1 MSSRIVDTVNAVT
14 PPASVGL
21 VVLDGHSTGVEDVVR
36 LADGA
41 ARPVPGTDAMKRVE
55 ESWDAARQIAATG
68 RVYGRSTGVGA
79 NRNEDVPTEAAAG
92 HGLRL
97 LRSHAGAIGEELPA
111 RQVRAMLAVRAN
123 QLLAGGAGLRPTVV
137 TALCEALETGAYP
150 VVNEFG
156 SVGTGDIA
164 ALAQV
169 GLALAGEHPWRGLDG
184 SDAAGADAPGP
195 GTSEL
200 GMSEPDAPGLGT
212 SESGGAESGAGRSGS
227 HPGGQASS
235 GPGGQPV
242 SDLGGQPVSD
252 LGGRPVSDLGGQ
264 ASSGSGGQL
273 ASDPGGQAPSGPGG
287 RQVSSPGGQ
296 PVSGPGGQASSGPGG
311 QPVSDPGG
319 QSVSRPGGQLA
330 SDPGGQPVSGPGGYP
345 VSGPGWQSVSRPRG
359 QSAPPEPQAL
369 DNNDALALISSN
381 ALTLGQ
387 AALALHELRG
397 LIGATQVVAALS
409 LLAVDGSHEAYA
421 APVHAA
427 RPHKGSTE
435 VARRMRELIGAADRP
450 TPPLGRIQD
459 PYGFRCVPQIHGPA
473 HDAAD
478 ALEGVLTVE
487 INAAA
492 ENPLISPE
500 DMAAYHHGGFY
511 QAQLALALDHFRL
524 AVTQVARLSTSRL
537 STLNEPAYTRLR
549 PFLADHEPASSGVMI
564 LEYAAAAALG
574 DLRAFSA
581 PASLGHAVL
590 SRGVEEQASFAS
602 LAARQTLRAC
612 GAYRLVVGCELVAAV
627 RALRQRDLRPEPELP
642 AGRALELAESVLEPD
657 QADRPLTD
665 DVTAAAALL
674 DRFTDIWRGSAS

>member
-1 MSSRIVDTVNAVT
+1 MPSRIVDAADAMV
-14 PPASVGL
+14 SGSSDL
-21 VVLDGHSTGVEDVVR
+21 VVLDGVGFGVADVVR
-36 LADGA
+36 LADGD
-41 ARPVPGTDAMKRVE
+41 ARPVPGTDAMKRAT

-79 NRNEDVPTEAAAG
+79 NRNEDVPTEAAAE

-97 LRSHAGAIGEELPA
+97 LRSHAGAIGDELPA
-111 RQVRAMLAVRAN
+111 REVRAMLAVRAN

-137 TALCEALETGAYP
+137 TALCEALESGVHP

-169 GLALAGEHPWRGLDG
+169 GLALVGERPWRG
-184 SDAAGADAPGP
+184 A
-195 GTSEL
+195 EN
-200 GMSEPDAPGLGT
+200 GL
-212 SESGGAESGAGRSGS
+212 SG
-227 HPGGQASS
+227 
-235 GPGGQPV
+235 V
-242 SDLGGQPVSD
+242 
-252 LGGRPVSDLGGQ
+252 
-264 ASSGSGGQL
+264 
-273 ASDPGGQAPSGPGG
+273 
-287 RQVSSPGGQ
+287 
-296 PVSGPGGQASSGPGG
+296 
-311 QPVSDPGG
+311 
-319 QSVSRPGGQLA
+319 
-330 SDPGGQPVSGPGGYP
+330 
-345 VSGPGWQSVSRPRG
+345 
-359 QSAPPEPQAL
+359 PEPQPL

-387 AALALHELRG
+387 SALALYELRG
-397 LIGATQVVAALS
+397 LIGATQVVGALS
-409 LLAVDGSHEAYA
+409 LLAVDGSHEPFA

-427 RPHKGSTE
+427 RPHRGSTE

-459 PYGFRCVPQIHGPA
+459 PYGFRCLPQIHGPA

-478 ALEGVLTVE
+478 ALEEVLAIE

-492 ENPLISPE
+492 ENPFISAE
-500 DMAAYHHGGFY
+500 DMTAYHHGGFY

-524 AVTQVARLSTSRL
+524 ALTQVARLSTSRL
-537 STLNEPAYTRLR
+537 SSLNEPAFTRLK
-549 PFLADHEPASSGVMI
+549 PFLADNEPASSGVMI

-612 GAYRLVVGCELVAAV
+612 RAYRLVVGCELVAAV
-627 RALRQRDLRPEPELP
+627 RALRQRDLRPDPELP
-642 AGRALELAESVLEPD
+642 VGRALELAEAVLADDP
-657 QADRPLTD
+657 ADRPLTD
-665 DVTAAAALL
+665 DVTAAAGLL
-674 DRFTDIWRGSAS
+674 DRFTEIWRGNTS

>member
-1 MSSRIVDTVNAVT
+1 MGSRVVEV
-14 PPASVGL
+14 PAAAPSLPTGL
-21 VVLDGHSTGVEDVVR
+21 VVLDGTGLAVADVVR
-36 LADGA
+36 LADGT
-41 ARPVPGTDAMKRVE
+41 ARPVPGTDALGRVG
-55 ESWDAARQIAATG
+55 ESWDAARRIAATG

-79 NRNEDVPTEAAAG
+79 NRNEDVPTEAAAE

-97 LRSHAGAIGEELPA
+97 LRSHAGAIGDELPA

-137 TALCEALETGAYP
+137 TALCEALESGAHP

-164 ALAQV
+164 ALAQA
-169 GLALAGEHPWRGLDG
+169 GLALAGEHPWRGGGTDPASAAG
-184 SDAAGADAPGP
+184 GPDAAGAAYGPDAASAAEGPAAWSEAGGANPGGAGGP
-195 GTSEL
+195 GD
-200 GMSEPDAPGLGT
+200 G
-212 SESGGAESGAGRSGS
+212 GAGRRPLGV
-227 HPGGQASS
+227 PAA
-235 GPGGQPV
+235 QP
-242 SDLGGQPVSD
+242 
-252 LGGRPVSDLGGQ
+252 
-264 ASSGSGGQL
+264 
-273 ASDPGGQAPSGPGG
+273 
-287 RQVSSPGGQ
+287 
-296 PVSGPGGQASSGPGG
+296 
-311 QPVSDPGG
+311 
-319 QSVSRPGGQLA
+319 
-330 SDPGGQPVSGPGGYP
+330 
-345 VSGPGWQSVSRPRG
+345 
-359 QSAPPEPQAL
+359 L
-369 DNNDALALISSN
+369 DNNDALAFISSN

-387 AALALHELRG
+387 SALALHELRG
-397 LIGATQVVAALS
+397 LVEATQVVAALS

-427 RPHKGSTE
+427 RPHRGSGE

-450 TPPLGRIQD
+450 TPPLGRLQD
-459 PYGFRCVPQIHGPA
+459 PYGFRCLPQIHGPA

-478 ALEGVLTVE
+478 ALEDIITVE

-492 ENPLISPE
+492 ENPLISPA
-500 DMAAYHHGGFY
+500 DLAAYHHGGFY

-524 AVTQVARLSTSRL
+524 SLTQVARLSTSRL

-549 PFLADHEPASSGVMI
+549 PFLADAEPASSGVMI
-564 LEYAAAAALG
+564 LEYAAGAALG

-612 GAYRLVVGCELVAAV
+612 RAYRLVVGCELVAAV
-627 RALRQRDLRPEPELP
+627 RALRQRGLGADPELP
-642 AGRALELAESVLEPD
+642 VGRALALAEPVLDAD

-674 DRFTDIWRGSAS
+674 DRFTDIWRGSGT

>member
-1 MSSRIVDTVNAVT
+1 MSSRTVDVSSVVNT
-14 PPASVGL
+14 GL
-21 VVLDGHSTGVEDVVR
+21 VVLDGCSTGVADIVR

-41 ARPVPGTDAMKRVE
+41 ARPVPGTEAMKRVE
-55 ESWDAARQIAATG
+55 ESWDAARQIAASG

-79 NRNEDVPTEAAAG
+79 NRNEDVPTASAAG

-123 QLLAGGAGLRPTVV
+123 QLLAGGAGLRPSVV
-137 TALCEALETGAYP
+137 TALCEALETGVYP

-169 GLALAGEHPWRGLDG
+169 GLALAGEHPWRGPVGPVGLAG
-184 SDAAGADAPGP
+184 SVGP
-195 GTSEL
+195 VGHVSPVGSVGGLRVSGGDHSER
-200 GMSEPDAPGLGT
+200 G
-212 SESGGAESGAGRSGS
+212 GGAEAKPHGGS
-227 HPGGQASS
+227 
-235 GPGGQPV
+235 
-242 SDLGGQPVSD
+242 
-252 LGGRPVSDLGGQ
+252 GGRPRD
-264 ASSGSGGQL
+264 
-273 ASDPGGQAPSGPGG
+273 
-287 RQVSSPGGQ
+287 VSSPEEQTVGGAGAGASRGVA
-296 PVSGPGGQASSGPGG
+296 PVVGRAVGGAGAGASR
-311 QPVSDPGG
+311 DAA
-319 QSVSRPGGQLA
+319 SVEARVAAESAAGFVGEVGDGA
-330 SDPGGQPVSGPGGYP
+330 GAGA
-345 VSGPGWQSVSRPRG
+345 PRRLV
-359 QSAPPEPQAL
+359 PEPQPL

-387 AALALHELRG
+387 AALALDELRG

-409 LLAVDGSHEAYA
+409 LIAVDGSHEAYA

-427 RPHKGSTE
+427 RPHRGSVE

-450 TPPLGRIQD
+450 VPPLGRIQD

-473 HDAAD
+473 QDAAD

-549 PFLADHEPASSGVMI
+549 PFLADSEPASSGVMI

-627 RALRQRDLRPEPELP
+627 RALRQRELRPDPELP
-642 AGRALELAESVLEPD
+642 AGRALELAESVLDPE
-657 QADRPLTD
+657 QADRPLTG
-665 DVTAAAALL
+665 DVGAAAALL

>member
-1 MSSRIVDTVNAVT
+1 MSSRNADTFGAVDA
-14 PPASVGL
+14 PATAGL
-21 VVLDGHSTGVEDVVR
+21 VVLDGCGTGVADIVR
-36 LADGA
+36 LADGT
-41 ARPVPGTDAMKRVE
+41 ARPVPGTEAMKRVE
-55 ESWDAARQIAATG
+55 LSWDAARQIAATG

-79 NRNEDVPTEAAAG
+79 NRNEDVPTEAAAE

-137 TALCEALETGAYP
+137 TALCEALEAGAYP

-164 ALAQV
+164 ALAQL
-169 GLALAGEHPWRGLDG
+169 GLALVGEHRWRGT
-184 SDAAGADAPGP
+184 GA
-195 GTSEL
+195 
-200 GMSEPDAPGLGT
+200 
-212 SESGGAESGAGRSGS
+212 
-227 HPGGQASS
+227 
-235 GPGGQPV
+235 
-242 SDLGGQPVSD
+242 
-252 LGGRPVSDLGGQ
+252 
-264 ASSGSGGQL
+264 
-273 ASDPGGQAPSGPGG
+273 
-287 RQVSSPGGQ
+287 
-296 PVSGPGGQASSGPGG
+296 
-311 QPVSDPGG
+311 
-319 QSVSRPGGQLA
+319 
-330 SDPGGQPVSGPGGYP
+330 
-345 VSGPGWQSVSRPRG
+345 
-359 QSAPPEPQAL
+359 PEPQPL

-387 AALALHELRG
+387 SALALHELRG
-397 LIGATQVVAALS
+397 LIAATQVVAALS

-427 RPHKGSTE
+427 RPHRGSGE

-478 ALEGVLTVE
+478 ALDEVLSVE

-564 LEYAAAAALG
+564 LEYAAGAALG

-627 RALRQRDLRPEPELP
+627 RALRQRDLRPDPELP
-642 AGRALELAESVLEPD
+642 VGRALELAESVLGLD

-674 DRFTDIWRGSAS
+674 DRFTDIWRGSGS

>member
-1 MSSRIVDTVNAVT
+1 MSSRNADMSSAGAT
-14 PPASVGL
+14 GLTAGL
-21 VVLDGHSTGVEDVVR
+21 VVLDGCGTGVTDIVR

-41 ARPVPGTDAMKRVE
+41 ARPVPGTEAMKRVE

-79 NRNEDVPTEAAAG
+79 NRNEDVPTEAAAE

-169 GLALAGEHPWRGLDG
+169 GLALVGEHPWRG
-184 SDAAGADAPGP
+184 
-195 GTSEL
+195 
-200 GMSEPDAPGLGT
+200 PDASRTPSVPSVPPVPSVPSVPPVPSVPRSPEQGAPLAGQGVPPQGQSSSAQGPSSLGLEERVT
-212 SESGGAESGAGRSGS
+212 SFGEE
-227 HPGGQASS
+227 
-235 GPGGQPV
+235 
-242 SDLGGQPVSD
+242 
-252 LGGRPVSDLGGQ
+252 
-264 ASSGSGGQL
+264 
-273 ASDPGGQAPSGPGG
+273 
-287 RQVSSPGGQ
+287 VSSLGQ
-296 PVSGPGGQASSGPGG
+296 GLPPAP
-311 QPVSDPGG
+311 QP
-319 QSVSRPGGQLA
+319 
-330 SDPGGQPVSGPGGYP
+330 
-345 VSGPGWQSVSRPRG
+345 
-359 QSAPPEPQAL
+359 L

-387 AALALHELRG
+387 AALALDELRG
-397 LIGATQVVAALS
+397 LIEATQVVAALS

-478 ALEGVLTVE
+478 ALEGVLVVE

-612 GAYRLVVGCELVAAV
+612 GAYRLVVGCELVSAV
-627 RALRQRDLRPEPELP
+627 RALRQRDLRPDPELP
-642 AGRALELAESVLEPD
+642 VGRAMELAESVLGLD

-674 DRFTDIWRGSAS
+674 DRFTDIWRGIES

>member
-1 MSSRIVDTVNAVT
+1 MSSRNVDTFDAVDA
-14 PPASVGL
+14 PATAGL
-21 VVLDGHSTGVEDVVR
+21 VVLDGCGTGVADIVR
-36 LADGA
+36 LADGT
-41 ARPVPGTDAMKRVE
+41 ARPVPGTEAMKRVE
-55 ESWDAARQIAATG
+55 LSWDAARQIAATG

-79 NRNEDVPTEAAAG
+79 NRNEDVPTEAAAE

-137 TALCEALETGAYP
+137 TALCEALEAGAYP

-164 ALAQV
+164 ALAQL
-169 GLALAGEHPWRGLDG
+169 GLALVGEHRWRGT
-184 SDAAGADAPGP
+184 GA
-195 GTSEL
+195 
-200 GMSEPDAPGLGT
+200 
-212 SESGGAESGAGRSGS
+212 
-227 HPGGQASS
+227 
-235 GPGGQPV
+235 
-242 SDLGGQPVSD
+242 
-252 LGGRPVSDLGGQ
+252 
-264 ASSGSGGQL
+264 
-273 ASDPGGQAPSGPGG
+273 
-287 RQVSSPGGQ
+287 
-296 PVSGPGGQASSGPGG
+296 
-311 QPVSDPGG
+311 
-319 QSVSRPGGQLA
+319 
-330 SDPGGQPVSGPGGYP
+330 
-345 VSGPGWQSVSRPRG
+345 
-359 QSAPPEPQAL
+359 PEPQPL

-387 AALALHELRG
+387 SALALHELRG
-397 LIGATQVVAALS
+397 LIAGTQVVAALS

-427 RPHKGSTE
+427 RPHRGSVE

-478 ALEGVLTVE
+478 ALDEVLSVE

-564 LEYAAAAALG
+564 LEYAAGAALG

-627 RALRQRDLRPEPELP
+627 RALRQRDLRPDPELP
-642 AGRALELAESVLEPD
+642 VGRALELAESVLGLD

-674 DRFTDIWRGSAS
+674 DRFTDIWRGSGS

>member
-1 MSSRIVDTVNAVT
+1 MSSRMVDTPSGVGL
-14 PPASVGL
+14 GL
-21 VVLDGHSTGVEDVVR
+21 VVLDGIALGVADVAR
-36 LADGA
+36 LADGT
-41 ARPVPGTDAMKRVE
+41 ARPVPGTDATKRMTE
-55 ESWDAARQIAATG
+55 TWDAARQIAATG

-79 NRNEDVPTEAAAG
+79 NRNEDVPTEAAAE

-111 RQVRAMLAVRAN
+111 RQVRAMLAIRAN
-123 QLLAGGAGLRPTVV
+123 QLLAGGAGLRPSVV
-137 TALCEALETGAYP
+137 TALCEALENGAHP

-156 SVGTGDIA
+156 SVGTGDLA

-169 GLALAGEHPWRGLDG
+169 GLALVGEHPWRG
-184 SDAAGADAPGP
+184 AGA
-195 GTSEL
+195 
-200 GMSEPDAPGLGT
+200 
-212 SESGGAESGAGRSGS
+212 
-227 HPGGQASS
+227 
-235 GPGGQPV
+235 
-242 SDLGGQPVSD
+242 
-252 LGGRPVSDLGGQ
+252 
-264 ASSGSGGQL
+264 
-273 ASDPGGQAPSGPGG
+273 
-287 RQVSSPGGQ
+287 
-296 PVSGPGGQASSGPGG
+296 
-311 QPVSDPGG
+311 
-319 QSVSRPGGQLA
+319 
-330 SDPGGQPVSGPGGYP
+330 
-345 VSGPGWQSVSRPRG
+345 
-359 QSAPPEPQAL
+359 PEPQPL

-397 LIGATQVVAALS
+397 LIEATQVVGALS

-427 RPHKGSTE
+427 RPHRGSSE
-435 VARRMRELIGAADRP
+435 VARRMRELIGAEDRP

-459 PYGFRCVPQIHGPA
+459 PYGFRCLPQIHGPA

-478 ALEGVLTVE
+478 ALEEVIAIE

-492 ENPLISPE
+492 ENPLICPE

-524 AVTQVARLSTSRL
+524 ALTQVARLSTSRL

-549 PFLADHEPASSGVMI
+549 PFLADPEPASSGVMI

-612 GAYRLVVGCELVAAV
+612 AAYRLVVGCELVAAV
-627 RALRQRDLRPEPELP
+627 RALRQRELRPEPGLP
-642 AGRALELAESVLEPD
+642 AGQAWELAEAVLDAE
-657 QADRPLTD
+657 QADRPLTA
-665 DVTAAAALL
+665 DVSAAAALL
-674 DRFTDIWRGSAS
+674 DRFTEIWRGSGA

>member
-1 MSSRIVDTVNAVT
+1 MSSRDVDTPSAGT
-14 PPASVGL
+14 YGL
-21 VVLDGHSTGVEDVVR
+21 VVLDGYSTGVADVVR
-36 LADGA
+36 LADGS

-55 ESWDAARQIAATG
+55 ESWDAARRIAATG

-79 NRNEDVPTEAAAG
+79 NRNEDVPTEAAAE

-97 LRSHAGAIGEELPA
+97 LRSHAGAIGAELPA
-111 RQVRAMLAVRAN
+111 REVRAMLAVRAN

-137 TALCEALETGAYP
+137 TALCEALESGAHP

-169 GLALAGEHPWRGLDG
+169 GLALAGEHPWRDGEGAGLSARAG
-184 SDAAGADAPGP
+184 TGVVEQAGA
-195 GTSEL
+195 
-200 GMSEPDAPGLGT
+200 
-212 SESGGAESGAGRSGS
+212 
-227 HPGGQASS
+227 
-235 GPGGQPV
+235 
-242 SDLGGQPVSD
+242 
-252 LGGRPVSDLGGQ
+252 
-264 ASSGSGGQL
+264 
-273 ASDPGGQAPSGPGG
+273 
-287 RQVSSPGGQ
+287 
-296 PVSGPGGQASSGPGG
+296 
-311 QPVSDPGG
+311 
-319 QSVSRPGGQLA
+319 
-330 SDPGGQPVSGPGGYP
+330 
-345 VSGPGWQSVSRPRG
+345 
-359 QSAPPEPQAL
+359 PEPQPL

-387 AALALHELRG
+387 SALALHELRG

-409 LLAVDGSHEAYA
+409 LVAVDGSYEAYA

-427 RPHKGSTE
+427 RPHRGSTE
-435 VARRMRELIGAADRP
+435 VARRMREMIGAPDRP

-473 HDAAD
+473 YDAAD
-478 ALEGVLTVE
+478 ALEEVLAVE

-492 ENPLISPE
+492 ENPLICAA

-524 AVTQVARLSTSRL
+524 SLTQVARLSTSRL

-564 LEYAAAAALG
+564 LEYAAGAALG

-612 GAYRLVVGCELVAAV
+612 SAYRLVVGCELVAAV
-627 RALRQRDLRPEPELP
+627 RALRQRGLRPDPELP
-642 AGRALELAESVLEPD
+642 VGRALEIAESVLD
-657 QADRPLTD
+657 ADATDRPLTD

-674 DRFTDIWRGSAS
+674 DRFTDIWSGGTA

>member
-1 MSSRIVDTVNAVT
+1 MSSRIVDASLPV
-14 PPASVGL
+14 PPPVSTGI
-21 VVLDGHSTGVEDVVR
+21 VVLDGVGLGVEDVVR

-41 ARPVPGTDAMKRVE
+41 ARPVPGTEGMKRVE
-55 ESWDAARQIAATG
+55 EAWDAARRIAATG

-79 NRNEDVPTEAAAG
+79 NRNEDVPTEAAAD

-97 LRSHAGAIGEELPA
+97 LRSHAGAIGAELPA

-123 QLLAGGAGLRPTVV
+123 QLLAGGAGLRPGVV
-137 TALCEALETGAYP
+137 TALCEALENGAHP

-164 ALAQV
+164 ALAQM
-169 GLALAGEHPWRGLDG
+169 GLALAGEHEWI
-184 SDAAGADAPGP
+184 APATGP
-195 GTSEL
+195 GAAVGGSAL
-200 GMSEPDAPGLGT
+200 RGWSVPG
-212 SESGGAESGAGRSGS
+212 A
-227 HPGGQASS
+227 
-235 GPGGQPV
+235 
-242 SDLGGQPVSD
+242 
-252 LGGRPVSDLGGQ
+252 
-264 ASSGSGGQL
+264 
-273 ASDPGGQAPSGPGG
+273 
-287 RQVSSPGGQ
+287 
-296 PVSGPGGQASSGPGG
+296 
-311 QPVSDPGG
+311 
-319 QSVSRPGGQLA
+319 
-330 SDPGGQPVSGPGGYP
+330 
-345 VSGPGWQSVSRPRG
+345 
-359 QSAPPEPQAL
+359 PEPQAL

-387 AALALHELRG
+387 SALALHELRG
-397 LIGATQVVAALS
+397 LIVATQVVAALS

-427 RPHKGSTE
+427 RPHRGSVE
-435 VARRMRELIGAADRP
+435 VARRMRALIGSADRP

-459 PYGFRCVPQIHGPA
+459 PYGFRCLPQIHGPA

-478 ALEGVLTVE
+478 ALEGVLAIE

-500 DMAAYHHGGFY
+500 DLTAYHHGGFY

-537 STLNEPAYTRLR
+537 STLNEPAFTRLR
-549 PFLADHEPASSGVMI
+549 PFLADHEPAASGVMI
-564 LEYAAAAALG
+564 LEYAAGAALG

-612 GAYRLVVGCELVAAV
+612 DAYRLVVGCELVAAV
-627 RALRQRDLRPEPELP
+627 RALHQRDLRPDPELP
-642 AGRALELAESVLEPD
+642 VGRALELAESVLD
-657 QADRPLTD
+657 ADSTDRPLTH
-665 DVTAAAALL
+665 DVTVASALL
-674 DRFTDIWRGSAS
+674 DRFTEIWRGSGA

>member
-1 MSSRIVDTVNAVT
+1 MSSRIVDTSTVRVN
-14 PPASVGL
+14 PASTGI
-21 VVLDGHSTGVEDVVR
+21 VVLDGCGIGVFDVVC

-41 ARPVPGTDAMKRVE
+41 ARPVPGTEAMKRVE

-97 LRSHAGAIGEELPA
+97 LRSHAGAIGAELPA

-137 TALCEALETGAYP
+137 TALCEALENGAYP
-150 VVNEFG
+150 VVNEYG

-164 ALAQV
+164 ALSQV
-169 GLALAGEHPWRGLDG
+169 GLALAGEHPWRRAETSGGLG
-184 SDAAGADAPGP
+184 AAVSGWLGAGASGGQ
-195 GTSEL
+195 GTGVS
-200 GMSEPDAPGLGT
+200 GGLGT
-212 SESGGAESGAGRSGS
+212 EASGGLGAGGVR
-227 HPGGQASS
+227 ASRR
-235 GPGGQPV
+235 G
-242 SDLGGQPVSD
+242 
-252 LGGRPVSDLGGQ
+252 
-264 ASSGSGGQL
+264 ASAQEIG
-273 ASDPGGQAPSGPGG
+273 A
-287 RQVSSPGGQ
+287 
-296 PVSGPGGQASSGPGG
+296 
-311 QPVSDPGG
+311 
-319 QSVSRPGGQLA
+319 
-330 SDPGGQPVSGPGGYP
+330 
-345 VSGPGWQSVSRPRG
+345 
-359 QSAPPEPQAL
+359 PEPQPL

-387 AALALHELRG
+387 SALALHELRG

-421 APVHAA
+421 APVHTA
-427 RPHKGSTE
+427 RPHRGSAE
-435 VARRMRELIGAADRP
+435 VARVMRELIGAADRP

-459 PYGFRCVPQIHGPA
+459 PYGFRCLPQIHGPA

-478 ALEGVLTVE
+478 ALEAVLAVE

-524 AVTQVARLSTSRL
+524 AITQVARLSTSRL

-549 PFLADHEPASSGVMI
+549 PFLADHEAASSGVMI
-564 LEYAAAAALG
+564 LEYAAGAALG

-612 GAYRLVVGCELVAAV
+612 DAYRLVVGCELVAAV
-627 RALRQRDLRPEPELP
+627 RALRQRGLRPDPELP
-642 AGRALELAESVLEPD
+642 VGRALELAESVLDPEL
-657 QADRPLTD
+657 ADRPLTD

-674 DRFTDIWRGSAS
+674 DRFTEIWRGSES

>member
-1 MSSRIVDTVNAVT
+1 MSSQTVDTSSVVA
-14 PPASVGL
+14 PPASVPL
-21 VVLDGHSTGVEDVVR
+21 VVLDGRGTGVDDVVR
-36 LADGA
+36 LADGL
-41 ARPVPGTDAMKRVE
+41 ARPVAGTDGMKRAE
-55 ESWDAARQIAATG
+55 ASWDAARQIAATG

-137 TALCEALETGAYP
+137 TALCEALETGAFP

-164 ALAQV
+164 ALAQL
-169 GLALAGEHPWRGLDG
+169 GLALAGEHPWRG
-184 SDAAGADAPGP
+184 P
-195 GTSEL
+195 
-200 GMSEPDAPGLGT
+200 
-212 SESGGAESGAGRSGS
+212 GGAA
-227 HPGGQASS
+227 PAALA
-235 GPGGQPV
+235 PAPQP
-242 SDLGGQPVSD
+242 
-252 LGGRPVSDLGGQ
+252 
-264 ASSGSGGQL
+264 
-273 ASDPGGQAPSGPGG
+273 
-287 RQVSSPGGQ
+287 
-296 PVSGPGGQASSGPGG
+296 
-311 QPVSDPGG
+311 
-319 QSVSRPGGQLA
+319 
-330 SDPGGQPVSGPGGYP
+330 
-345 VSGPGWQSVSRPRG
+345 
-359 QSAPPEPQAL
+359 L

-427 RPHKGSTE
+427 RPHRGSVE

-459 PYGFRCVPQIHGPA
+459 PYGFRCLPQIHGPA
-473 HDAAD
+473 QDAAD
-478 ALEGVLTVE
+478 ALEEVLAVE

-537 STLNEPAYTRLR
+537 STLNEPVYTRLR
-549 PFLADHEPASSGVMI
+549 PFLAGQEAASSGVMI
-564 LEYAAAAALG
+564 LEYAAGAALG

-612 GAYRLVVGCELVAAV
+612 DAYRLVVGCELVAAV
-627 RALRQRDLRPEPELP
+627 RALRQRGLRPEPELP
-642 AGRALELAESVLEPD
+642 AGRALELAEAVLDAE

-674 DRFTDIWRGSAS
+674 DRFTDIWRGSTP

>member
-1 MSSRIVDTVNAVT
+1 MSSRIVDTPEAVHT
-14 PPASVGL
+14 GL
-21 VVLDGHSTGVEDVVR
+21 VVLDGIGLGVADVVR
-36 LADGA
+36 LADGT
-41 ARPVPGTDAMKRVE
+41 ARPVPGTDAMKRVT

-79 NRNEDVPTEAAAG
+79 NRNESVPTEAAAE

-97 LRSHAGAIGEELPA
+97 LRSHAGAIGDELPS

-137 TALCEALETGAYP
+137 TALCEALENGVHP
-150 VVNEFG
+150 IVNEFG

-169 GLALAGEHPWRGLDG
+169 GLALAGEHPWRALGVSG
-184 SDAAGADAPGP
+184 S
-195 GTSEL
+195 T
-200 GMSEPDAPGLGT
+200 
-212 SESGGAESGAGRSGS
+212 GGAPEA
-227 HPGGQASS
+227 
-235 GPGGQPV
+235 QP
-242 SDLGGQPVSD
+242 
-252 LGGRPVSDLGGQ
+252 
-264 ASSGSGGQL
+264 
-273 ASDPGGQAPSGPGG
+273 
-287 RQVSSPGGQ
+287 
-296 PVSGPGGQASSGPGG
+296 
-311 QPVSDPGG
+311 
-319 QSVSRPGGQLA
+319 
-330 SDPGGQPVSGPGGYP
+330 
-345 VSGPGWQSVSRPRG
+345 
-359 QSAPPEPQAL
+359 L
-369 DNNDALALISSN
+369 DNNDALAFISSN

-387 AALALHELRG
+387 SALALHELRG
-397 LIGATQVVAALS
+397 LVEATQVVAALS

-427 RPHKGSTE
+427 RPHRGSAR
-435 VARRMRELIGAADRP
+435 VAARMRELIGAADRP

-459 PYGFRCVPQIHGPA
+459 PYGFRCLPQIHGPA

-478 ALEGVLTVE
+478 ALEEVLVME

-524 AVTQVARLSTSRL
+524 SLTQVARLSTSRL

-564 LEYAAAAALG
+564 LEYAAGAALG

-602 LAARQTLRAC
+602 LAARQTGRAC
-612 GAYRLVVGCELVAAV
+612 RAYRLVVGCELVAAV
-627 RALRQRDLRPEPELP
+627 RALRQRDLRPEPDLP
-642 AGRALELAESVLEPD
+642 VGRAFRLAESVLRED

-674 DRFTDIWRGSAS
+674 DRFTEIWRGSE

>member
-1 MSSRIVDTVNAVT
+1 MSSRIVDMPEAAHT
-14 PPASVGL
+14 GL
-21 VVLDGHSTGVEDVVR
+21 VVLDGVGLGVADVVR

-41 ARPVPGTDAMKRVE
+41 ARPVPGTEAMKRAE

-97 LRSHAGAIGEELPA
+97 LRSHAGGIGDELPA

-123 QLLAGGAGLRPTVV
+123 QLLAGGSGLRPSVV
-137 TALCEALETGAYP
+137 TALCEALESGAYP

-156 SVGTGDIA
+156 SVGTGDLA

-169 GLALAGEHPWRGLDG
+169 GLALAGEHPWRG
-184 SDAAGADAPGP
+184 
-195 GTSEL
+195 
-200 GMSEPDAPGLGT
+200 
-212 SESGGAESGAGRSGS
+212 SGA
-227 HPGGQASS
+227 
-235 GPGGQPV
+235 
-242 SDLGGQPVSD
+242 
-252 LGGRPVSDLGGQ
+252 
-264 ASSGSGGQL
+264 
-273 ASDPGGQAPSGPGG
+273 
-287 RQVSSPGGQ
+287 
-296 PVSGPGGQASSGPGG
+296 
-311 QPVSDPGG
+311 
-319 QSVSRPGGQLA
+319 
-330 SDPGGQPVSGPGGYP
+330 
-345 VSGPGWQSVSRPRG
+345 
-359 QSAPPEPQAL
+359 PEPQPL

-397 LIGATQVVAALS
+397 LIGATQVVGALS
-409 LLAVDGSHEAYA
+409 LLAVDGSYEAYA

-427 RPHKGSTE
+427 RPHRGSSE
-435 VARRMRELIGAADRP
+435 VARRMRELLGAADRP

-459 PYGFRCVPQIHGPA
+459 PYGFRCLPQIHGPA
-473 HDAAD
+473 QDAAD
-478 ALEGVLTVE
+478 ALEEVLGVE

-500 DMAAYHHGGFY
+500 DMTAYHHGGFY
-511 QAQLALALDHFRL
+511 QAQLALSLDHFRL
-524 AVTQVARLSTSRL
+524 ALTQVARLSTSRL
-537 STLNEPAYTRLR
+537 STLNEPAYTRLK
-549 PFLADHEPASSGVMI
+549 PFLADNEPASSGVMI

-627 RALRQRDLRPEPELP
+627 RALRLRDLRPDPELP
-642 AGRALELAESVLEPD
+642 VGRALELAESVLD
-657 QADRPLTD
+657 DDLADRPLTD
-665 DVTAAAALL
+665 DVTAATALL
-674 DRFTDIWRGSAS
+674 DRFTDIWRGSES

>member
-1 MSSRIVDTVNAVT
+1 MSSRDEDTPNGLT
-14 PPASVGL
+14 TGL
-21 VVLDGHSTGVEDVVR
+21 VVLDGCSTGVTDVVR

-41 ARPVPGTDAMKRVE
+41 ARPVPGTEAMKRVE
-55 ESWDAARQIAATG
+55 ESWDVARQIAASG

-79 NRNEDVPTEAAAG
+79 NRNEDVPTASAAG

-111 RQVRAMLAVRAN
+111 REVRAMLAVRAN

-137 TALCEALETGAYP
+137 TALCEALETGVHP

-169 GLALAGEHPWRGLDG
+169 GLALAGEHPWRGPANAY
-184 SDAAGADAPGP
+184 SPA
-195 GTSEL
+195 L
-200 GMSEPDAPGLGT
+200 G
-212 SESGGAESGAGRSGS
+212 
-227 HPGGQASS
+227 
-235 GPGGQPV
+235 
-242 SDLGGQPVSD
+242 
-252 LGGRPVSDLGGQ
+252 
-264 ASSGSGGQL
+264 
-273 ASDPGGQAPSGPGG
+273 
-287 RQVSSPGGQ
+287 
-296 PVSGPGGQASSGPGG
+296 
-311 QPVSDPGG
+311 
-319 QSVSRPGGQLA
+319 
-330 SDPGGQPVSGPGGYP
+330 
-345 VSGPGWQSVSRPRG
+345 
-359 QSAPPEPQAL
+359 PEPQPL

-387 AALALHELRG
+387 AALALDELRG

-409 LLAVDGSHEAYA
+409 LIAVDGSHEAYA

-427 RPHKGSTE
+427 RPHRGSVE

-450 TPPLGRIQD
+450 VPPLGRIQD

-473 HDAAD
+473 QDAAD

-549 PFLADHEPASSGVMI
+549 PFLADSEPASSGVMI

-612 GAYRLVVGCELVAAV
+612 GAYRLVVGCELVASV
-627 RALRQRDLRPEPELP
+627 RALRQRGLRPGPELP
-642 AGRALELAESVLEPD
+642 AGQAFELAESVLDPG

-665 DVTAAAALL
+665 DVAGAAALL

>member
-1 MSSRIVDTVNAVT
+1 MSSRIVDTPDPVAVAHT
-14 PPASVGL
+14 GL
-21 VVLDGHSTGVEDVVR
+21 VILDGIGLGVADVAR
-36 LADGA
+36 LADGS
-41 ARPVPGTDAMKRVE
+41 ARPVPGTDAMKRVA

-79 NRNEDVPTEAAAG
+79 NRNEDVPTDAAAE

-137 TALCEALETGAYP
+137 TALCEALENGAYP

-164 ALAQV
+164 ALAQA
-169 GLALAGEHPWRGLDG
+169 GLALAGEHPWRETG
-184 SDAAGADAPGP
+184 
-195 GTSEL
+195 
-200 GMSEPDAPGLGT
+200 
-212 SESGGAESGAGRSGS
+212 SGGAGVG
-227 HPGGQASS
+227 
-235 GPGGQPV
+235 
-242 SDLGGQPVSD
+242 
-252 LGGRPVSDLGGQ
+252 GGRDAEIAGVGGRD
-264 ASSGSGGQL
+264 AGSGGV
-273 ASDPGGQAPSGPGG
+273 GGGRRGAESAGVGGPGVALG
-287 RQVSSPGGQ
+287 GASPSSPRH
-296 PVSGPGGQASSGPGG
+296 PEPRRPASGA
-311 QPVSDPGG
+311 
-319 QSVSRPGGQLA
+319 
-330 SDPGGQPVSGPGGYP
+330 
-345 VSGPGWQSVSRPRG
+345 
-359 QSAPPEPQAL
+359 PEPQPL
-369 DNNDALALISSN
+369 DNNDALAFISSN

-397 LIGATQVVAALS
+397 LVEATQVVAALS

-427 RPHKGSTE
+427 RPHRGSAE
-435 VARRMRELIGAADRP
+435 VARRMRELIGAEDRP

-459 PYGFRCVPQIHGPA
+459 PYGFRCLPQIHGPA
-473 HDAAD
+473 QDAAD
-478 ALEGVLTVE
+478 ALEEVLAIE

-524 AVTQVARLSTSRL
+524 ALTQVARLSTSRL
-537 STLNEPAYTRLR
+537 STLNEPAFTRLR
-549 PFLADHEPASSGVMI
+549 PFLADQEAASSGVMI
-564 LEYAAAAALG
+564 LEYAAGAALG

-627 RALRQRDLRPEPELP
+627 RALRQRDLRPEPGLP
-642 AGRALELAESVLEPD
+642 VGRALELAEAVLEEDP
-657 QADRPLTD
+657 ADRPLTG

-674 DRFTDIWRGSAS
+674 DRFTDIWRGSES

>member
-1 MSSRIVDTVNAVT
+1 MSSRIVDVVDAVSG
-14 PPASVGL
+14 PAVSGP
-21 VVLDGHSTGVEDVVR
+21 VVLDGRGVDAVDVVR
-36 LADGA
+36 LADGV
-41 ARPVPGTDAMKRVE
+41 ARPIPAAEAMKRAE

-97 LRSHAGAIGEELPA
+97 LRSHAGAIGQELPA
-111 RQVRAMLAVRAN
+111 REVRAMLAVRAN
-123 QLLAGGAGLRPTVV
+123 QVLAGGAGLRPSVV
-137 TALCEALETGAYP
+137 TALCEALESGAYP

-169 GLALAGEHPWRGLDG
+169 GLALAGEHPWRAPEG
-184 SDAAGADAPGP
+184 SAAGSTIGSAPGVTSGATP
-195 GTSEL
+195 GVTSGPVAL
-200 GMSEPDAPGLGT
+200 AVPSRGDWP
-212 SESGGAESGAGRSGS
+212 SGAGVGAGVGAQGVV
-227 HPGGQASS
+227 PGAG
-235 GPGGQPV
+235 
-242 SDLGGQPVSD
+242 LGGDRVRRVAS
-252 LGGRPVSDLGGQ
+252 GGRTLG
-264 ASSGSGGQL
+264 
-273 ASDPGGQAPSGPGG
+273 
-287 RQVSSPGGQ
+287 V
-296 PVSGPGGQASSGPGG
+296 
-311 QPVSDPGG
+311 
-319 QSVSRPGGQLA
+319 
-330 SDPGGQPVSGPGGYP
+330 
-345 VSGPGWQSVSRPRG
+345 
-359 QSAPPEPQAL
+359 PPAPQAL

-387 AALALHELRG
+387 AALALDELRG
-397 LIGATQVVAALS
+397 LIVATQVVAALS
-409 LLAVDGSHEAYA
+409 LVAVDGSHEAYA

-427 RPHKGSTE
+427 RPHRGSTE

-459 PYGFRCVPQIHGPA
+459 PYGFRCIPQIHGPA

-478 ALEGVLTVE
+478 ALDEVLAVE

-492 ENPLISPE
+492 ENPLICAE

-549 PFLADHEPASSGVMI
+549 PFLADQEPASSGVMI
-564 LEYAAAAALG
+564 LEYAAGAALG

-627 RALRQRDLRPEPELP
+627 RALRQRDLRPDPELP
-642 AGRALELAESVLEPD
+642 VGRALELAESALDPD

-674 DRFTDIWRGSAS
+674 DRFTDIWRGTTQ

>member
-1 MSSRIVDTVNAVT
+1 MSSRIVDAPGVEH
-14 PPASVGL
+14 SGL
-21 VVLDGHSTGVEDVVR
+21 VILDGIGMGVDDVVR

-41 ARPVPGTDAMKRVE
+41 ARPVPGTDGMRRAE
-55 ESWDAARQIAATG
+55 ESWNAARQIAATG

-137 TALCEALETGAYP
+137 TALCDALESGAHP

-169 GLALAGEHPWRGLDG
+169 GLALAGEHPWRGEKPP
-184 SDAAGADAPGP
+184 AP
-195 GTSEL
+195 
-200 GMSEPDAPGLGT
+200 
-212 SESGGAESGAGRSGS
+212 
-227 HPGGQASS
+227 
-235 GPGGQPV
+235 QP
-242 SDLGGQPVSD
+242 
-252 LGGRPVSDLGGQ
+252 
-264 ASSGSGGQL
+264 
-273 ASDPGGQAPSGPGG
+273 
-287 RQVSSPGGQ
+287 
-296 PVSGPGGQASSGPGG
+296 
-311 QPVSDPGG
+311 
-319 QSVSRPGGQLA
+319 
-330 SDPGGQPVSGPGGYP
+330 
-345 VSGPGWQSVSRPRG
+345 
-359 QSAPPEPQAL
+359 L

-387 AALALHELRG
+387 SALALHELRG
-397 LIGATQVVAALS
+397 LIEATQVVAALS

-427 RPHKGSTE
+427 RPHHGSVE
-435 VARRMRELIGAADRP
+435 AARRMRELIGAADRP

-459 PYGFRCVPQIHGPA
+459 PYGFRCLPQIHGPA
-473 HDAAD
+473 LDAAD
-478 ALEGVLTVE
+478 ALEQVLAVE

-492 ENPLISPE
+492 ENPLISAE
-500 DMAAYHHGGFY
+500 DLAAYHHGGFY

-537 STLNEPAYTRLR
+537 SSLNEPAFTRLR
-549 PFLADHEPASSGVMI
+549 PFLADQEAASSGVMI
-564 LEYAAAAALG
+564 LEYAAGAALG

-612 GAYRLVVGCELVAAV
+612 RAYRLVVGCELVAAV
-627 RALRQRDLRPEPELP
+627 RALRQRELRPEPGL
-642 AGRALELAESVLEPD
+642 GVGLALELAEAVLEADP
-657 QADRPLTD
+657 ADRPLTD
-665 DVTAAAALL
+665 DVTAAAGLL
-674 DRFTDIWRGSAS
+674 DRFTDIWRGSTS

>member
-1 MSSRIVDTVNAVT
+1 MSSRIVDA
-14 PPASVGL
+14 PGSVHTGL
-21 VVLDGHSTGVEDVVR
+21 VVLDGIGLGVADVVR

-41 ARPVPGTDAMKRVE
+41 ARPVPGTDAMKRVT

-79 NRNEDVPTEAAAG
+79 NRNESVPTEAAAE

-137 TALCEALETGAYP
+137 TALCEALESGAYP

-164 ALAQV
+164 ALAQA
-169 GLALAGEHPWRGLDG
+169 GLALAGEHPWRG
-184 SDAAGADAPGP
+184 AAGAGGGLSGTFGGLGAGGTSGGLGGGDRGGP
-195 GTSEL
+195 GV
-200 GMSEPDAPGLGT
+200 DASGGSGSRGVSGGSGPRGSSGGLG
-212 SESGGAESGAGRSGS
+212 AG
-227 HPGGQASS
+227 
-235 GPGGQPV
+235 
-242 SDLGGQPVSD
+242 
-252 LGGRPVSDLGGQ
+252 
-264 ASSGSGGQL
+264 GSGE
-273 ASDPGGQAPSGPGG
+273 P
-287 RQVSSPGGQ
+287 RSSVG
-296 PVSGPGGQASSGPGG
+296 A
-311 QPVSDPGG
+311 
-319 QSVSRPGGQLA
+319 
-330 SDPGGQPVSGPGGYP
+330 
-345 VSGPGWQSVSRPRG
+345 
-359 QSAPPEPQAL
+359 PEPQLL
-369 DNNDALALISSN
+369 DNNDALAFISSN

-397 LIGATQVVAALS
+397 LLEATQVVGALS

-427 RPHKGSTE
+427 RPHRGSSE
-435 VARRMRELIGAADRP
+435 VARRMRELIGADERP

-459 PYGFRCVPQIHGPA
+459 PYGFRCLPQIHGPA

-478 ALEGVLTVE
+478 ALEEVVAIE

-492 ENPLISPE
+492 ENPLITPE

-524 AVTQVARLSTSRL
+524 ALTQVARLSTSRL

-564 LEYAAAAALG
+564 LEYAAGAALG
-574 DLRAFSA
+574 ELRAFSA

-627 RALRQRDLRPEPELP
+627 RALRQRDLGPDPDLP
-642 AGRALELAESVLEPD
+642 VGRALELAMSVLDED

-665 DVTAAAALL
+665 DVTAATALL
-674 DRFTDIWRGSAS
+674 DRFTDIWRGSES

>member
-1 MSSRIVDTVNAVT
+1 MVSSRAVDTSQPVPSERSAT
-14 PPASVGL
+14 
-21 VVLDGHSTGVEDVVR
+21 VVLDGSGLGVEGVVR
-36 LADGA
+36 LAGGA
-41 ARPVPGTDAMKRVE
+41 VRPVAEGGAMRRVE
-55 ESWDAARQIAATG
+55 RSWSAARQIAATG

-111 RQVRAMLAVRAN
+111 REVRAMLAVRAN
-123 QLLAGGAGLRPTVV
+123 QLLAGGAGLRPGVV
-137 TALCEALETGAYP
+137 TALCEALESGAYP

-169 GLALAGEHPWRGLDG
+169 GLALAGEHPWRGV
-184 SDAAGADAPGP
+184 GAPAP
-195 GTSEL
+195 
-200 GMSEPDAPGLGT
+200 
-212 SESGGAESGAGRSGS
+212 
-227 HPGGQASS
+227 
-235 GPGGQPV
+235 QP
-242 SDLGGQPVSD
+242 
-252 LGGRPVSDLGGQ
+252 
-264 ASSGSGGQL
+264 
-273 ASDPGGQAPSGPGG
+273 
-287 RQVSSPGGQ
+287 
-296 PVSGPGGQASSGPGG
+296 
-311 QPVSDPGG
+311 
-319 QSVSRPGGQLA
+319 
-330 SDPGGQPVSGPGGYP
+330 
-345 VSGPGWQSVSRPRG
+345 
-359 QSAPPEPQAL
+359 L

-387 AALALHELRG
+387 SALALHELRG

-421 APVHAA
+421 DPVHAA
-427 RPHKGSTE
+427 RPHRGSVE

-459 PYGFRCVPQIHGPA
+459 PYGLRCLPQIHGPA

-478 ALEGVLTVE
+478 ALERVLAVE

-492 ENPLISPE
+492 ENPLIAAE
-500 DMAAYHHGGFY
+500 DLAAYHHGGFY
-511 QAQLALALDHFRL
+511 AAQLALALDHFRL
-524 AVTQVARLSTSRL
+524 AATQVARLSTSRL

-564 LEYAAAAALG
+564 LEYAAGAALG

-627 RALRQRDLRPEPELP
+627 RALRQRDLRPDPGLP
-642 AGRALELAESVLEPD
+642 AGAAFALAEPVLDADP
-657 QADRPLTD
+657 ADRPLTD
-665 DVTAAAALL
+665 DVTQAAALL

>member
-1 MSSRIVDTVNAVT
+1 MSSRIVDVPGATAPDSGALT
-14 PPASVGL
+14 PGL
-21 VVLDGHSTGVEDVVR
+21 VVLDGYGTGVADIVR

-41 ARPVPGTDAMKRVE
+41 ARPVPGTEAMKRVE
-55 ESWDAARQIAATG
+55 ESWDAARRIAATG

-97 LRSHAGAIGEELPA
+97 LRSHAGAIGAELPA

-123 QLLAGGAGLRPTVV
+123 QLLAGGAGLRPTIV

-169 GLALAGEHPWRGLDG
+169 GLALAGEHPWREAEPGWRTPGADG
-184 SDAAGADAPGP
+184 PGAGAPEA
-195 GTSEL
+195 
-200 GMSEPDAPGLGT
+200 
-212 SESGGAESGAGRSGS
+212 
-227 HPGGQASS
+227 
-235 GPGGQPV
+235 QP
-242 SDLGGQPVSD
+242 
-252 LGGRPVSDLGGQ
+252 
-264 ASSGSGGQL
+264 
-273 ASDPGGQAPSGPGG
+273 
-287 RQVSSPGGQ
+287 
-296 PVSGPGGQASSGPGG
+296 
-311 QPVSDPGG
+311 
-319 QSVSRPGGQLA
+319 
-330 SDPGGQPVSGPGGYP
+330 
-345 VSGPGWQSVSRPRG
+345 
-359 QSAPPEPQAL
+359 L

-427 RPHKGSTE
+427 RRHPGTAE
-435 VARRMRELIGAADRP
+435 VARRMRELIGAADHP
-450 TPPLGRIQD
+450 TPPLGRLQD
-459 PYGFRCVPQIHGPA
+459 PYGFRCLPQIHGPA
-473 HDAAD
+473 LDAAD
-478 ALEGVLTVE
+478 ALEEVLTVE

-492 ENPLISPE
+492 ENPLICAE

-511 QAQLALALDHFRL
+511 QAGLALALDHFRL
-524 AVTQVARLSTSRL
+524 SLTQVARLSTSRL

-549 PFLADHEPASSGVMI
+549 PFLAGHEAASSGVMI
-564 LEYAAAAALG
+564 LEYAAGAALG

-602 LAARQTLRAC
+602 LAARQTLRVC
-612 GAYRLVVGCELVAAV
+612 DAYRLVVGCELVAAV
-627 RALRQRDLRPEPELP
+627 RALRQRELRPDPDLP
-642 AGRALELAESVLEPD
+642 VGRALELAESVLDAD
-657 QADRPLTD
+657 QTDRPLTD
-665 DVTAAAALL
+665 DVTAAAGLL
-674 DRFTDIWRGSAS
+674 DRFTDIWRGSTA

>member
-1 MSSRIVDTVNAVT
+1 MSSRIVDAPEGVA
-14 PPASVGL
+14 PGL
-21 VVLDGHSTGVEDVVR
+21 VVLDGRGLGVADVVR

-41 ARPVPGTDAMKRVE
+41 ARPVPGTEAMKRAE
-55 ESWDAARQIAATG
+55 ESWDAARRIAATG

-79 NRNEDVPTEAAAG
+79 NRNEDVPTDAAAD

-111 RQVRAMLAVRAN
+111 PQVRAMLAVRAN
-123 QLLAGGAGLRPTVV
+123 QLLAGGAGLRPSVV

-169 GLALAGEHPWRGLDG
+169 GLALAGEHPWRGTV
-184 SDAAGADAPGP
+184 AP
-195 GTSEL
+195 
-200 GMSEPDAPGLGT
+200 AP
-212 SESGGAESGAGRSGS
+212 
-227 HPGGQASS
+227 
-235 GPGGQPV
+235 QP
-242 SDLGGQPVSD
+242 
-252 LGGRPVSDLGGQ
+252 
-264 ASSGSGGQL
+264 
-273 ASDPGGQAPSGPGG
+273 
-287 RQVSSPGGQ
+287 
-296 PVSGPGGQASSGPGG
+296 
-311 QPVSDPGG
+311 
-319 QSVSRPGGQLA
+319 
-330 SDPGGQPVSGPGGYP
+330 
-345 VSGPGWQSVSRPRG
+345 
-359 QSAPPEPQAL
+359 L

-387 AALALHELRG
+387 SALALHELRG
-397 LIGATQVVAALS
+397 LLAATQVVAALS

-427 RPHKGSTE
+427 RPHRGSAE

-459 PYGFRCVPQIHGPA
+459 PYGFRCLPQIHGPA

-478 ALEGVLTVE
+478 ALEEVLSVE

-524 AVTQVARLSTSRL
+524 AITQVARLSTSRL

-564 LEYAAAAALG
+564 LEYAAGAALG

-627 RALRQRDLRPEPELP
+627 RALRQRDLRPEPELL
-642 AGRALELAESVLEPD
+642 AGRALELAESVLDADP
-657 QADRPLTD
+657 ADRPLTH
-665 DVTAAAALL
+665 DVTVASELL
-674 DRFTDIWRGSAS
+674 DRFTDIWRGSTS

>member
-1 MSSRIVDTVNAVT
+1 MSSAGATGLTA
-14 PPASVGL
+14 GL
-21 VVLDGHSTGVEDVVR
+21 VVLDGCGTGVTDIVR

-41 ARPVPGTDAMKRVE
+41 ARPVPGTEAMKRVE

-79 NRNEDVPTEAAAG
+79 NRNEDVPTEAAAE

-137 TALCEALETGAYP
+137 TALCQALETGAYP

-169 GLALAGEHPWRGLDG
+169 GLALVGEHPWRG
-184 SDAAGADAPGP
+184 
-195 GTSEL
+195 
-200 GMSEPDAPGLGT
+200 PDASRTPSVPSVPPVPSVPSVPPVPSVPRSPEQGAPLAGQGVPPQGQSSSAQGPSSLGLEERVT
-212 SESGGAESGAGRSGS
+212 SFGEE
-227 HPGGQASS
+227 
-235 GPGGQPV
+235 
-242 SDLGGQPVSD
+242 
-252 LGGRPVSDLGGQ
+252 
-264 ASSGSGGQL
+264 
-273 ASDPGGQAPSGPGG
+273 
-287 RQVSSPGGQ
+287 VSSLGQ
-296 PVSGPGGQASSGPGG
+296 GLPPAP
-311 QPVSDPGG
+311 QP
-319 QSVSRPGGQLA
+319 
-330 SDPGGQPVSGPGGYP
+330 
-345 VSGPGWQSVSRPRG
+345 
-359 QSAPPEPQAL
+359 L

-387 AALALHELRG
+387 AALALDELRG
-397 LIGATQVVAALS
+397 LIEATQVVAALS

-478 ALEGVLTVE
+478 ALEGVLVVE

-612 GAYRLVVGCELVAAV
+612 GAYRLVVGCELVSAV
-627 RALRQRDLRPEPELP
+627 RALRQRDLRPDPELP
-642 AGRALELAESVLEPD
+642 VGRAMELAESVLGLD

-674 DRFTDIWRGSAS
+674 DRFTDIWRGIES

>member
-1 MSSRIVDTVNAVT
+1 MSSRNVDTFDAVDAPVT
-14 PPASVGL
+14 AGL
-21 VVLDGHSTGVEDVVR
+21 VVLDGCGTGVEDIVR
-36 LADGA
+36 LADGTS
-41 ARPVPGTDAMKRVE
+41 RPVPGTEAMKRVE
-55 ESWDAARQIAATG
+55 VSWDAARQIAATG

-79 NRNEDVPTEAAAG
+79 NRNEDVPTEAAAE

-137 TALCEALETGAYP
+137 TALCEALEAGAYP

-164 ALAQV
+164 ALAQL
-169 GLALAGEHPWRGLDG
+169 GLALVGEHRWRGT
-184 SDAAGADAPGP
+184 GA
-195 GTSEL
+195 
-200 GMSEPDAPGLGT
+200 
-212 SESGGAESGAGRSGS
+212 
-227 HPGGQASS
+227 
-235 GPGGQPV
+235 
-242 SDLGGQPVSD
+242 
-252 LGGRPVSDLGGQ
+252 
-264 ASSGSGGQL
+264 
-273 ASDPGGQAPSGPGG
+273 
-287 RQVSSPGGQ
+287 
-296 PVSGPGGQASSGPGG
+296 
-311 QPVSDPGG
+311 
-319 QSVSRPGGQLA
+319 
-330 SDPGGQPVSGPGGYP
+330 
-345 VSGPGWQSVSRPRG
+345 
-359 QSAPPEPQAL
+359 PEPQPL

-387 AALALHELRG
+387 SALALHELRG
-397 LIGATQVVAALS
+397 LIAATQVVAALS

-427 RPHKGSTE
+427 RPHRGSGE

-478 ALEGVLTVE
+478 SLDEVLSVE

-492 ENPLISPE
+492 ENPLISAE

-564 LEYAAAAALG
+564 LEYAAGAALG

-627 RALRQRDLRPEPELP
+627 RALRQRDLRPDPELP
-642 AGRALELAESVLEPD
+642 VGRALELAESVLGLD

-674 DRFTDIWRGSAS
+674 DRFADIWRGSGS